1 MAQVVESYQQLSDY
15 DKVATIDMGGTLL
28 SNPGESPST
37 HARLNVALGLKPD
50 EEFDLYTEFKGENG
64 DLENHMDHAR
74 KQTDLLRGLDDAN
87 IETYATTVQELI
99 EDTELMSAA
108 QRFTD
113 ELDDMGYATVAVSS
127 APPAV
132 TRPYADELDLDA
144 VYRWKDY
151 NFMDSGLFDRVWVN
165 PEARNG
171 KYEVVEGLQDQATD
185 VAHFGNGDNDK
196 EAVQAADA
204 GKRQWWMA
212 NPDKAVK
219 WALKEAEKL

>member
-1 MAQVVESYQQLSDY
+1 MTDVVGSYRQLNEY

-28 SNPGESPST
+28 SRPKDSPST
-37 HARLNVALGLKPD
+37 HARLNVALGLTPD
-50 EEFDLYTEFKGENG
+50 QEMDLYTEFKGENG
-64 DLENHMDHAR
+64 DIEDHSEHAR
-74 KQTDLLRGLDDAN
+74 KQTDLLRGLEDADL
-87 IETYATTVQELI
+87 ETYATTVQEIL
-99 EDTELMSAA
+99 DTTELMSEA

-113 ELDDMGYATVAVSS
+113 ELADMGYTTVAVSS

-132 TRPYADELDLDA
+132 TRPYAEELDLDV

-151 NFMDSGLFDRVWVN
+151 NFTDSGLFDRVQVN
-165 PEARNG
+165 SESGMG
-171 KYEVVEGLQDQATD
+171 KHEVVEGLQDQGAD

-196 EAVQAADA
+196 EAVKVADA

-219 WALKEAEKL
+219 WALKEAERL